1 MSTIKRL
8 DGVSVS
14 ITERKDGTAILYLTK
29 ADGACTAC
37 EISAEDAFFVKEILT
52 K

>member
-14 ITERKDGTAILYLTK
+14 ITERKDGTAIQKCSNVFLRDK
-29 ADGACTAC
+29 
-37 EISAEDAFFVKEILT
+37 
-52 K
+52 